1 MTLTEHELLALQEPP
16 KPLSFEPPWQI
27 FGVSRSQLSIARHY
41 GGITYS
47 GHGYTYD
54 PTDDSLTRNDV
65 LRAVMKMRRVRK
77 SPAVDR
83 TDQLSLP
90 VGDDA

>member
-16 KPLSFEPPWQI
+16 KPLAYEPPWQF
-27 FGVSRSQLSIARHY
+27 FGVSRTQLSIARHY
-41 GGITYS
+41 GGIKYD

-65 LRAVMKMRRVRK
+65 LKAVMKMRRK
-77 SPAVDR
+77 K
-83 TDQLSLP
+83 
-90 VGDDA
+90 